1 MPEKTDVKLTQKDIN
16 STMLRWYLSTEL
28 SLNYERMQ
36 ALAYTYALLPVLKKL
51 YPAKDDLKEA
61 LVRHT
66 KLFNTNATAGGL
78 ILGLNLAMEEEKAR
92 TQEISSDAIVAIKT
106 GLMGPVAAFGDS
118 FSAGTFQTLC
128 ILAASTMAVA
138 GSFLALPML
147 FLGNAILMAELIF
160 TTNLTYKKGRNAIK
174 DVLSSKLMRHVLY
187 GANIF
192 GMGMMGALAASM
204 VNLQTKLSFGF
215 GETVLKV
222 QDNIDK
228 IFPGILTLIVLFAFY
243 YMIGKKNFSISKIIF
258 STILVGLVFSFFG
271 VL

>member
-1 MPEKTDVKLTQKDIN
+1 
-16 STMLRWYLSTEL
+16 
-28 SLNYERMQ
+28 
-36 ALAYTYALLPVLKKL
+36 
-51 YPAKDDLKEA
+51 
-61 LVRHT
+61 
-66 KLFNTNATAGGL
+66 
-78 ILGLNLAMEEEKAR
+78 
-92 TQEISSDAIVAIKT
+92 
-106 GLMGPVAAFGDS
+106 
-118 FSAGTFQTLC
+118 
-128 ILAASTMAVA
+128 
-138 GSFLALPML
+138 
-147 FLGNAILMAELIF
+147 MAELVF

-187 GANIF
+187 GANIL

-228 IFPGILTLIVLFAFY
+228 IFLFAFY